1 MIKLAFSSAVRLF
14 FRRDSLRYYHLLFVA
29 AKAISSRFAALACR
43 NISRIPCQNSMLS
56 LLANANAT
64 TVNQIAFT
72 LSGVKKF
79 LALFSLS
86 QFTHII
92 VSLRYGLLCN
102 EKQHPQCECCNF
114 PRLSKTDVL
123 VTKLLVRFAN
133 LINSFQH
140 TGVIRIPKFICNFLQ
155 CPPLVAK

>member
-1 MIKLAFSSAVRLF
+1 
-14 FRRDSLRYYHLLFVA
+14 VA

-86 QFTHII
+86 
-92 VSLRYGLLCN
+92 
-102 EKQHPQCECCNF
+102 
-114 PRLSKTDVL
+114 
-123 VTKLLVRFAN
+123 
-133 LINSFQH
+133 
-140 TGVIRIPKFICNFLQ
+140 
-155 CPPLVAK
+155 